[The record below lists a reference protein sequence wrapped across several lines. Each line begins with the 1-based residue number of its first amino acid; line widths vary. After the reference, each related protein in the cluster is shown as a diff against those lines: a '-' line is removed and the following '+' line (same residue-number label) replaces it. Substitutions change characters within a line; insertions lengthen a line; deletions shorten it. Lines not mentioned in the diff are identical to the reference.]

1 MKALIKIAK
10 DDLLLR
16 KNFGQNFA
24 FKQISENKLGHNHI
38 NKVTARL
45 RSTECIDNFGNI
57 WEKKTLSTS
66 CFPQWHASCNSRKKW
81 TTRGKSACRFWSL
94 IRLDL
99 TEMSTSSSRF
109 KNVIKQLFQAR
120 HYVHPLL
127 YITSSLT
134 RANGIIVECCHEHY
148 FP

>member
-57 WEKKTLSTS
+57 
-66 CFPQWHASCNSRKKW
+66 
-81 TTRGKSACRFWSL
+81 
-94 IRLDL
+94 
-99 TEMSTSSSRF
+99 
-109 KNVIKQLFQAR
+109 
-120 HYVHPLL
+120 
-127 YITSSLT
+127 
-134 RANGIIVECCHEHY
+134 
-148 FP
+148 